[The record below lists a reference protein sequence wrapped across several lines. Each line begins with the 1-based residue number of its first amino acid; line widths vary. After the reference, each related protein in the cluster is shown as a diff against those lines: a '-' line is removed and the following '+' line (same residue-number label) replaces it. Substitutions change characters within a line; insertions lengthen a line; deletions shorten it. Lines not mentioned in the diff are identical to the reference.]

1 MNLTDKKYYERQKVA
16 DKKHRHVVDKAKNR
30 VQIAARWFIENKLTK
45 ETQPEFNALMKK
57 ADKEF
62 EKAV

>member
-1 MNLTDKKYYERQKVA
+1 MS
-16 DKKHRHVVDKAKNR
+16 KHSFFPSDSPQRRRALDKANNR
-30 VQIAARWFIENKLTK
+30 GKIAVEWFKTNKLTP

-62 EKAV
+62 DRRK

>member
-1 MNLTDKKYYERQKVA
+1 MNRSRCYFPKDSPIMQRNLAKARNRGKVA
-16 DKKHRHVVDKAKNR
+16 EEWLKN
-30 VQIAARWFIENKLTK
+30 NKLTI

-62 EKAV
+62 KLNNNE